1 MIYIYQLLL
10 KVLSKEQRL
19 PLTLSDEKHTG
30 KVNIMEIKSTT
41 LTDYGTLTLELKP
54 RGEKLLDKAS
64 DGEAKARL
72 EESISKELDNLL
84 SAVVLSLVISYLVV
98 PEPEKATGQHW
109 DALFEVDSPRWLD
122 PNDIEDW
129 DV

>member
-1 MIYIYQLLL
+1 M
-10 KVLSKEQRL
+10 

-41 LTDYGTLTLELKP
+41 LTNYGTLTLELKP
-54 RGEKLLDKAS
+54 RGEKLLDKAP
-64 DGEAKARL
+64 DGEAKVRF
-72 EESISKELDNLL
+72 EELTSKELNNLF
-84 SAVVLSLVISYLVV
+84 SAVVLGLVIGYLLA